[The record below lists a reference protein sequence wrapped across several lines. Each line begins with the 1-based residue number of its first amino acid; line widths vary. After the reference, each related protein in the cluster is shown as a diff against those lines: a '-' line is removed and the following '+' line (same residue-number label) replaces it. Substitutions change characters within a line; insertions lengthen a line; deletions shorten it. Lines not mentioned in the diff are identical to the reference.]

1 MCDHVRNSHDHS
13 VYKAL
18 IITKRNL
25 MSITLGAFKGLTGFD
40 STVLDGL
47 IRKSPHPTPCYSSN
61 LTFSPK
67 KKALPPSLLLRIA
80 SKFLSSSGSVVSKNF
95 FVDSS

>member
-1 MCDHVRNSHDHS
+1 MVDC
-13 VYKAL
+13 L
-18 IITKRNL
+18 IP
-25 MSITLGAFKGLTGFD
+25 
-40 STVLDGL
+40 
-47 IRKSPHPTPCYSSN
+47 KSPSATPCYSSN
-61 LTFSPK
+61 LTLSPK